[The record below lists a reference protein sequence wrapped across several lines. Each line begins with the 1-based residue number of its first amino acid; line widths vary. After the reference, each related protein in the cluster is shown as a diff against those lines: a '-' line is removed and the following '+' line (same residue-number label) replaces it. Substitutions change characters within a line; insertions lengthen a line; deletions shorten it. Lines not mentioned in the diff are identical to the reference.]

1 MSVLCTSFAGREST
15 GGFSSE
21 DWAGMTLR
29 APLPPLQNLS
39 SLELHYCAWLNEAHL
54 HDIIDA
60 CPKLATFKFTSE
72 ASPTT
77 GQPIPTSSGFN
88 FVGPALVLNALR
100 PRSKTLTAISIR
112 YMPVL
117 DLLFRTHSIM
127 DTDKNLIRTLGHF
140 PNLRVLQISHDAL
153 QWTDSDGIRVSIN
166 DNNWSRPWTRRSLG
180 IHASELLEKDHLNI
194 YQETGIKLLIDFED
208 AYENLGTFSSVHEG
222 LRHAVTLHP
231 GIVRVSGL
239 NFERDNRKRRSDD
252 CGHHEIPEDDVPEH
266 TILKSFHWPRGTKV
280 LYGVLADGTSTEYY
294 VNERRKLVVMHRDY
308 GPWGFGVQVQ
318 GLVFDGLTV
327 VE

>member
-1 MSVLCTSFAGREST
+1 MSELEKSLRSLMSRYLPWLTRNAYSQRLAPTYKPYKDLDIFLDLIPAAILCHCRNIRRLDRLNIGSRSGRGPDIQFIWKHLVDSSITFPNLESANLVT
-15 GGFSSE
+15 AYRLSQSEEVKMYELDQIPIVEAICFISRAPNLKHLSLTGFSSE

-100 PRSKTLTAISIR
+100 PRSKTFTAISIR

-153 QWTDSDGIRVSIN
+153 QWTDSDG
-166 DNNWSRPWTRRSLG
+166 PEG
-180 IHASELLEKDHLNI
+180 E
-194 YQETGIKLLIDFED
+194 QENSWLD
-208 AYENLGTFSSVHEG
+208 
-222 LRHAVTLHP
+222 
-231 GIVRVSGL
+231 
-239 NFERDNRKRRSDD
+239 
-252 CGHHEIPEDDVPEH
+252 
-266 TILKSFHWPRGTKV
+266 
-280 LYGVLADGTSTEYY
+280 
-294 VNERRKLVVMHRDY
+294 
-308 GPWGFGVQVQ
+308 
-318 GLVFDGLTV
+318 
-327 VE
+327 

>member
-1 MSVLCTSFAGREST
+1 MNCT
-15 GGFSSE
+15 
-21 DWAGMTLR
+21 
-29 APLPPLQNLS
+29 PLL
-39 SLELHYCAWLNEAHL
+39 
-54 HDIIDA
+54 
-60 CPKLATFKFTSE
+60 K
-72 ASPTT
+72 
-77 GQPIPTSSGFN
+77 
-88 FVGPALVLNALR
+88 
-100 PRSKTLTAISIR
+100 
-112 YMPVL
+112 
-117 DLLFRTHSIM
+117 
-127 DTDKNLIRTLGHF
+127 
-140 PNLRVLQISHDAL
+140 
-153 QWTDSDGIRVSIN
+153 GIRVSIN